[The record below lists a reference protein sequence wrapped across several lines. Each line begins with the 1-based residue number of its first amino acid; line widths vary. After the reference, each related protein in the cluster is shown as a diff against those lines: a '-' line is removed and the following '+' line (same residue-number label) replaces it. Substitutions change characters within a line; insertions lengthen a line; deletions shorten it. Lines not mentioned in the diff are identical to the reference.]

1 MRHFL
6 PPTLTIGS
14 LARGVIARSAQRS
27 LVAPARSTKCLPA
40 ANRRA
45 LRRAV
50 DLPAVARLANPNG
63 LAAPLAAEQPVT
75 LDDARCSSRSKAGQR
90 LPIRSSSRTSSGEN
104 SPDEALLEGSGL
116 PPRAFTF
123 LGGRRSLHQRPS
135 SRYTSARKPRSTTTG
150 GARGTTPI
158 SVNLKSIP
166 SRGREDERTEGLARA
181 DRRRV
186 IDEDH
191 RGWWLRRGRGGQA
204 KGKALVAVRG

>member
-14 LARGVIARSAQRS
+14 LARGVIARSAQRP
-27 LVAPARSTKCLPA
+27 LVAPARSTECLPA

-50 DLPAVARLANPNG
+50 DLPAVARPANPNG
-63 LAAPLAAEQPVT
+63 RAAPLAAEQPVT
-75 LDDARCSSRSKAGQR
+75 LDDARCSSRPKAGQR
-90 LPIRSSSRTSSGEN
+90 LPIRSSSRSSSGEN

-150 GARGTTPI
+150 GARGTTP
-158 SVNLKSIP
+158 SRLPRGSRRLQLKT
-166 SRGREDERTEGLARA
+166 R
-181 DRRRV
+181 
-186 IDEDH
+186 
-191 RGWWLRRGRGGQA
+191 
-204 KGKALVAVRG
+204 